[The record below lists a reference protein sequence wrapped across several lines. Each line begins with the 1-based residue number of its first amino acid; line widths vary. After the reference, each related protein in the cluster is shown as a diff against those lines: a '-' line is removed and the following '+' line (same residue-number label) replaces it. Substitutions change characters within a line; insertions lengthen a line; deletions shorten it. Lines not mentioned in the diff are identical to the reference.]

1 MVCGSNVDAVS
12 MGDAGTHRSN
22 VDAVSMGDAG
32 THSNQGGPCTPEEGA
47 QQAFRDQAV
56 EGQEAHLRR
65 AQAEAKGTPSAL
77 SAAFCAAHSASLHS
91 VYFRIARLHL
101 LPHADAICLGCRVV
115 V

>member
-1 MVCGSNVDAVS
+1 MVCG
-12 MGDAGTHRSN
+12 SN

-77 SAAFCAAHSASLHS
+77 SAAHSASLHS